1 MAIPSRIRA
10 RIHDSAISRVTRA
23 YDAGLASIFA
33 ELLQNSRRAGATR
46 VHISL
51 SPADHHHIVTVADD
65 GAGIQDPAVLLS
77 FGENGWDRA
86 TVQREDAAGMGTLS
100 LARRTSTVSSR
111 PRFPDSRN
119 EPGWSVTL
127 APDHFL
133 GHQDA
138 DVTPDSRAPFPHG
151 TSITFPAPESPTA
164 IRTAAEAA
172 AFHYPLPVR
181 FRDITAAVPVE
192 TTLPAQS
199 FLQGAACTE
208 GWNGIVFGVF
218 HDRPRAYRKP
228 DLNFFGLGI
237 HVALPDVETVHGA
250 TWTVRADVHDCPD
263 LELVLPAREKPVE
276 NDFLQDMREAAR
288 TAIYRAMSSH
298 PSPRPTYRDWS
309 RARASG
315 IELAPPTALLQPWRP
330 SVADSD
336 DWREQPRFAPPGD
349 TALLVAFDPEAP
361 DAQTLWRAADRNGIA
376 PRLFE
381 PDARLEGYGWYDRLA
396 RITAIDTQI
405 TTADAGIRLKDWP
418 GPERDPSGAIPLPP
432 RPQAIAL
439 NLTIR
444 SPAAPADHLVLP
456 ADLAFAGE
464 PWSWVS
470 DAMPLVTAESPL
482 APHQLA
488 DLIQAAFF
496 APSDDSE
503 ADSYV
508 TQLDRFRESALH
520 LSTRLLLSDEE
531 ASRTTIA
538 EAVHRELIW
547 LAPADRTITITIR
560 RPEVTVAIADR
571 DAESDA

>member
-33 ELLQNSRRAGATR
+33 ELLQNSRRAAATR

-51 SPADHHHIVTVADD
+51 SPADHHYIVTVADD
-65 GAGIQDPAVLLS
+65 GAGIHDPAVLLS

-86 TVQREDAAGMGTLS
+86 TVQREDAAGMGMLS

-111 PRFPDSRN
+111 PRSPDSRN

-133 GHQDA
+133 GEDDA

-164 IRTAAEAA
+164 IRTAAETAA
-172 AFHYPLPVR
+172 YHYPLPVL
-181 FRDITAAVPVE
+181 FQDQTDPASTE

-199 FLQGAACTE
+199 FLEGATYTE

-263 LELVLPAREKPVE
+263 LELVLPARERPVE

-288 TAIYRAMSSH
+288 IAIYRAMSNH

-309 RARASG
+309 RARTSG
-315 IELAPPTALLQPWRP
+315 IELTPPTALLQPSRP

-361 DAQTLWRAADRNGIA
+361 DAQTLWRAADLNGIA

-381 PDARLEGYGWYDRLA
+381 PDARLEGYGWYDRLD
-396 RITAIDTQI
+396 RIAAIDTQLV
-405 TTADAGIRLKDWP
+405 TADTPVRLEDWP
-418 GPERDPSGAIPLPP
+418 RPERDPSGANPLPP
-432 RPQAIAL
+432 RPRAIAL
-439 NLTIR
+439 NLAVH
-444 SPAAPADHLVLP
+444 SPAAPADDLVLP

-470 DAMPLVTAESPL
+470 DTIPLVTAESAL
-482 APHQLA
+482 EPHQLA

-496 APSDDSE
+496 SPSDDSE
-503 ADSYV
+503 ADSYI

-531 ASRTTIA
+531 ACRTTIA
-538 EAVHRELIW
+538 ETVRRELTW
-547 LAPADRTITITIR
+547 LAPADRTVTITIR
-560 RPEVTVAIADR
+560 RPEVTVAITDR
-571 DAESDA
+571 DTENEG